1 MGEYS
6 IDISELAKQDITDI
20 ASYIRNDLQE
30 PFIAENTANAIL
42 DAISTLDDMPARVP
56 LVNDQRLA
64 KQQVRGLQIKNYTVF
79 FRINEASSIV
89 DIIRVLYSRRDWQA
103 LL

>member
-6 IDISELAKQDITDI
+6 VDISDLAKQDIRDI

-30 PFIAENTANAIL
+30 PTIAVNTTDAIL
-42 DAISTLDDMPARVP
+42 DAISTLDNMPGRIP
-56 LVNDQRLA
+56 LVNDERLA
-64 KQQVRGLQIKNYTVF
+64 KQKIRGLQIKSYTAF
-79 FRINEASSIV
+79 FRINETLKIV
-89 DIIRVLYSRRDWQA
+89 DIIRVLYSRRDWQT